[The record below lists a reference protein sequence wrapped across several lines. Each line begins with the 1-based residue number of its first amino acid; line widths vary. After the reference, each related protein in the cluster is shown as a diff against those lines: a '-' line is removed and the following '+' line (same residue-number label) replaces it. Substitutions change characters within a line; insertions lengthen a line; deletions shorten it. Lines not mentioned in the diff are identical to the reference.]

1 MEMKSVFQN
10 FLIWEGDMAAAGVT
24 PCGIFTPTHL
34 VVSAFCILAL
44 VVALYFSRNLKENQ
58 LDRVVRVLAFPIA
71 ALECCKIAFNWAN
84 GGILPKHWLPLTFC
98 SFAIFAYF
106 MIGFGR
112 GRVHELGKAFM
123 CGGGIIGGLTF
134 LLYPMTS
141 VAHYPM
147 LHLLSCYS
155 MLYHTVMMY
164 VGIVYVQNGFYR
176 YGKRGYLEF
185 LQFAGPACLFA
196 LTVNIV
202 YSFFGAIEDCNMMFL
217 SHPNLLPDLFPF
229 IGTAY
234 AAVPWVYTL
243 GALGVYLILPYVV
256 PFGITALSARFQR
269 PTEAPAPLALE
280 GETAEEEER
289 EPLPE
294 TL

>member
-1 MEMKSVFQN
+1 MFVFKN
-10 FLIWEGDMAAAGVT
+10 FLIWEGDMAAAGVSA
-24 PCGIFTPTHL
+24 CGIFTPTHL
-34 VVSAFCILAL
+34 FVSALCLLFLFL
-44 VVALYFSRNLKENQ
+44 ALYFSRNLGERQ
-58 LDRVVRVLAFPIA
+58 LDRIVRVLAFPIA
-71 ALECCKIAFNWAN
+71 ALECCKIAFNFAH
-84 GGILPKHWLPLTFC
+84 GGFLPKHWLPLSFC

-112 GRVHELGKAFM
+112 GRVHDLGRAFM

-164 VGIVYVQNGFYR
+164 VGLVYVQNGFYR
-176 YGKRGYLEF
+176 YGKRGYLQF
-185 LQFAGPACLFA
+185 LQFTVPACLLA
-196 LTVNIV
+196 LSVNVV
-202 YSFFGAIEDCNMMFL
+202 YSFFGAVEDCNMMFL

-243 GALGVYLILPYVV
+243 GALAVYLILPYAV
-256 PFGITALSARFQR
+256 PLLVCRLVEHFRRPAEETLITLD
-269 PTEAPAPLALE
+269 PEGVLA
-280 GETAEEEER
+280 AEEEAR
-289 EPLPE
+289 DTVTD

>member
-1 MEMKSVFQN
+1 MFKN
-10 FLIWEGDMAAAGVT
+10 FLIWEGDMAAAGVE
-24 PCGIFTPTHL
+24 PCGIFTPTHI
-34 VVSAFCILAL
+34 VVSAFCVLFLIA
-44 VVALYFSRNLKENQ
+44 ALYFSRNLTERQ
-58 LDRVVRVLAFPIA
+58 LDRVVRVIAFPIA

-84 GGILPKHWLPLTFC
+84 GGVLPKHWLPLTFC
-98 SFAIFAYF
+98 SFSIFAYF

-112 GRVHELGKAFM
+112 GRVHDLGKAFM

-164 VGIVYVQNGFYR
+164 VGIVYVQNGFYS
-176 YGKRGYLEF
+176 YGKKGYLQF

-196 LTVNIV
+196 LAVNIV
-202 YSFFGAIEDCNMMFL
+202 YSFFGAVEDCNMMFL

-243 GALGVYLILPYVV
+243 GALAVYLILPYAV
-256 PFGITALSARFQR
+256 PFGITWVMERFAR
-269 PTEAPAPLALE
+269 PC
-280 GETAEEEER
+280 EEESEV
-289 EPLPE
+289 PE
-294 TL
+294 AETVTEEEAAPVTESV

>member
-1 MEMKSVFQN
+1 MFKN
-10 FLIWEGDMAAAGVT
+10 FLIWEGNMEAAGVE

-34 VVSAFCILAL
+34 VVTAFCVLAL
-44 VVALYFSRNLKENQ
+44 VVALYFSRNLTEKQ
-58 LDRVVRVLAFPIA
+58 LDRVVRIIAFPIA
-71 ALECCKIAFNWAN
+71 ALECCKIVFNWVN
-84 GGILPKHWLPLTFC
+84 GGLVPKHWLPLTFC
-98 SFAIFAYF
+98 SFAIYAYF

-112 GRVHELGKAFM
+112 GRVHEIGKGFM

-147 LHLLSCYS
+147 FHLLSCYS

-176 YGKRGYLEF
+176 YGKKGYLQF
-185 LQFAGPACLFA
+185 LQFAGPACLLA
-196 LTVNIV
+196 LSVNVV
-202 YSFFGAIEDCNMMFL
+202 YSFFDVVENCNMMFL
-217 SHPNLLPDLFPF
+217 SHPSLLPNLFPF

-243 GALGVYLILPYVV
+243 GALAIYLILPYVV
-256 PFGITALSARFQR
+256 PAAAIFVMDRFSKPTA
-269 PTEAPAPLALE
+269 EAPAPEAVEDLLAPI
-280 GETAEEEER
+280 EES
-289 EPLPE
+289 EPIKE
-294 TL
+294 SV